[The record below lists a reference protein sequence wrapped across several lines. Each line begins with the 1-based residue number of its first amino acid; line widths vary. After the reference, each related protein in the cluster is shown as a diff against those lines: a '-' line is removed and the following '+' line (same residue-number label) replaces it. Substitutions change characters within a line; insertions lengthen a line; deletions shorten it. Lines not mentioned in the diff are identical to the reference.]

1 MPGIDPEN
9 LRIAIG
15 WGVVAAVLVW
25 LALCWAFPK
34 EKDRWGSPREGHDD
48 LRDREDSL

>member
-15 WGVVAAVLVW
+15 WGVVSAVSVW
-25 LALCWAFPK
+25 LAICWAFGGVK
-34 EKDRWGSPREGHDD
+34 QEGHDD
-48 LRDREDSL
+48 LRDRENPS

>member
-25 LALCWAFPK
+25 LALCWAFGG
-34 EKDRWGSPREGHDD
+34 ENQEGHDD